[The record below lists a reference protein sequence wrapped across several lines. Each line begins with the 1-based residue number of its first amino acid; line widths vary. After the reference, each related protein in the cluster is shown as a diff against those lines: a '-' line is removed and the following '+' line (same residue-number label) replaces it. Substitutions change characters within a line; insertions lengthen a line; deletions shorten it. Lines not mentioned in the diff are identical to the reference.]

1 MTLFICNHFFYGF
14 NQTMISLLDF
24 FNHDFKTMVL
34 WYYCKFRTAIVTLK
48 IPVMGIHYCD
58 FIWGILMGMSYGA
71 FLSVF
76 NELSLAGPG
85 RAGPASAGLGWP
97 WLALAGLGWP
107 WLALAGLG

>member
-1 MTLFICNHFFYGF
+1 MGEFSIAIEDWSKGFVKQFLLTKTFSTKKIATSWTLFICNQFFYGF

-58 FIWGILMGMSYGA
+58 FIWGILMGKSYGDVLWG
-71 FLSVF
+71 FLKC
-76 NELSLAGPG
+76 L
-85 RAGPASAGLGWP
+85 
-97 WLALAGLGWP
+97 
-107 WLALAGLG
+107 

>member
-1 MTLFICNHFFYGF
+1 
-14 NQTMISLLDF
+14 MISLPDF

-58 FIWGILMGMSYGA
+58 FLWGILMGKSYGA

-76 NELSLAGPG
+76 NELSLDWLGWAGLAGPG

-97 WLALAGLGWP
+97 DLGWDVM
-107 WLALAGLG
+107 GLQSTVENPHKISP